1 MKIPS
6 NMTEQE
12 VLSIIDNVANRLARR
27 FKFGYHEM
35 DDMKQQARLF
45 ACEGLD
51 AYDEI
56 RPLENFLWTHV
67 HNRLFN
73 FKRDKYER
81 PDNPCKKCK
90 ESSVCITKVD
100 CYEYNHWINRNSRKK
115 NLMYPVA
122 FDSVDDINEDNMKY
136 NVASEELFDYK
147 TIIDIIDKEL
157 PINMRSLYLKLKLNT
172 KLTKSQK
179 TKIQQIIK
187 EILIKNGYGNRLEAR
202 ET

>member
-51 AYDEI
+51 AYDEV

-90 ESSVCITKVD
+90 ESSVCIIKID
-100 CYEYNHWINRNSRKK
+100 CYEYNHWVNRNSRKK

-136 NVASEELFDYK
+136 NVPSEELFDYK
-147 TIIDIIDKEL
+147 TIIEIIDKEL

-187 EILIKNGYGNRLEAR
+187 EILINNGYGNRLEAR